1 MSVLSTSKVS
11 FPTIAARCDL
21 EDLKDVPYEPTPS
34 TARRSPTAIGALC
47 RAAFLRRLARLNRGR
62 LTMLDGSSAY
72 EFGDRQSTDL
82 QVTVNIRDERAYRYL
97 VTGGSLGAA
106 EAYLQNLWDC
116 DDLVTFFRFMIRNTT
131 TLREID
137 RRWSRFR
144 FRFRSVAKLLQRN
157 TKAGSRRNIASHYDL
172 SNQFFELFLDETM
185 TYSSGIFEHPQ
196 ATLQEA
202 SVAKYDRICRTIQL
216 SPDDHV
222 LEIGTGW
229 GGFAI
234 HAARKYGCRV
244 TTTTISK
251 EQHEYARRR
260 IEQNK
265 LDDRVTLLLRDYRDL
280 DGVFD
285 KLVSIEMVEA
295 VGHEFLSTYFSQCM
309 KLLRPKGWFA
319 LQAITIGNDEYD
331 RYRQSTDFIQRY
343 IFPGGCLPSLA
354 TIDQAAN
361 ATQRL
366 KLMDISDFASHY
378 AVTVAQWRDRFHRNL
393 KTVRELGFDERFI
406 RMWDYYLCYC
416 EAGFREG
423 RIGLSQFLY
432 RKD

>member
-21 EDLKDVPYEPTPS
+21 EDLKEVPTRSLRRRWPT
-34 TARRSPTAIGALC
+34 TICALC
-47 RAAFLRRLARLNRGR
+47 RTAFFRRLARLNHGR
-62 LTMLDGSSAY
+62 LTMLEGSSEY
-72 EFGDRQSTDL
+72 EFGDRQNTDL
-82 QVTVNIRDERAYRYL
+82 QVTVNIRNERAYRYL
-97 VTGGSLGAA
+97 ATGGSLGAA

-116 DDLVTFFRFMIRNTT
+116 EDLVTFFRFMIRNTA

-137 RRWSRFR
+137 RGWSRFR
-144 FRFRSVAKLLQRN
+144 FLFRAVARLLNRN
-157 TKAGSRRNIASHYDL
+157 TKAVSRRNIASHYDL

-185 TYSSGIFEHPQ
+185 TYSSGIFAHPQ
-196 ATLQEA
+196 ATLREA

-244 TTTTISK
+244 TTTTISHA
-251 EQHEYARRR
+251 QHEYARRQ
-260 IEQNK
+260 IAQYK
-265 LDDRVTLLLRDYRDL
+265 LSDRVTLLLRDYRDL
-280 DGVFD
+280 DGIFD
-285 KLVSIEMVEA
+285 KLVSIEMIEA
-295 VGHEFLSTYFSQCM
+295 VGHEFLPTYFSQCM
-309 KLLRPKGWFA
+309 KLLRPKGLFA

-331 RYRQSTDFIQRY
+331 RYRQSIDFIQRY
-343 IFPGGCLPSLA
+343 IFPGGCLPSPA
-354 TIDQAAN
+354 AIDQAAN

-366 KLMDISDFASHY
+366 SLIDVHNFALHY
-378 AVTVAQWRDRFHRNL
+378 AMTVAQWRERFQGNL
-393 KTVRELGFDERFI
+393 AGVRELGFDERFI

-423 RIGLSQFLY
+423 RIGLAQFLY